1 MTGVFS
7 KEGFGYA
14 TESPKISFYLW
25 LVRTHNLGQVSFTSN
40 GKPAVTEVTNAIPKA
55 FPIEKPFMKFAVGTL
70 ASMLLEKLLYLDND
84 DRPQCALS
92 IHNSLTSYRLVN
104 PVLFIVHGGN
114 SAPPPLKIT
123 ANSSDQVTL
132 EAFKRTGATSG
143 LLFYEIEHV
152 GHYLMIFW
160 KIQGP
165 QVGSLYE
172 PNRFST
178 DVTQIFSFTEELLAQ
193 TYDSVKKRSDK
204 TKGPSEHFVRQ
215 IKLLKDPS
223 RPTVPAFNI
232 EVQAQMTMDKKA
244 KFMVE
249 IKDDL
254 PPLPE
259 AEVRKRDVVGTS
271 IALAII
277 PLGLNLAFKKL
288 KSHIPS
294 KQSCTV
300 ALENMCEEEPLT
312 EPSWYITAGETTEI
326 VPWEIKSGE
335 VGEIAFAVPLGGSNI
350 KESVKHTVYFL
361 SYDIGGT
368 GYKMVIGTWF
378 PLKLEPKQEPSAS
391 GTPMILQK
399 ETPRYTVFIM
409 KAPQRPMKN
418 VLKIIGDVF
427 IQSQGE
433 GAFNDKLKLEDKAI
447 YELIPWNSLT
457 QKRKLVV
464 IQVKKFQEYLEWTYP
479 LLAKPMGKSLRREY
493 YIRIVSSMGIGADTG
508 MVVKVQ
514 IVPGKSPLTENP
526 HPYKEPPET
535 KDVTT
540 QFPTQD
546 VGVQFP
552 VFKETTEFRGW
563 MKNGGE
569 QFPSRETNNKGIQ
582 LPSA

>member
-1 MTGVFS
+1 MTVLPVFIVVFFTVG
-7 KEGFGYA
+7 ELFH
-14 TESPKISFYLW
+14 P
-25 LVRTHNLGQVSFTSN
+25 SFTSS
-40 GKPAVTEVTNAIPKA
+40 GKPAVTEVTNAIPKSLS
-55 FPIEKPFMKFAVGTL
+55 IEKPFVKFAVGTL
-70 ASMLLEKLLYLDND
+70 ATMLLEKLLYLDADN
-84 DRPQCALS
+84 RAQCAMS

-114 SAPPPLKIT
+114 SSPPPLKIK

-132 EAFKRTGATSG
+132 EAFKGTSATSG

-178 DVTQIFSFTEELLAQ
+178 DVTQTLPSTEELLAQ
-193 TYDSVKKRSDK
+193 TYDSVKKKSDK
-204 TKGPSEHFVRQ
+204 TKGPNEHLVRQ
-215 IKLLKDPS
+215 IKVPKDPS

-232 EVQAQMTMDKKA
+232 EIQAQMTMDKKA

-259 AEVRKRDVVGTS
+259 ADVRKRDVIGTS

-294 KQSCTV
+294 QQSCTV
-300 ALENMCEEEPLT
+300 ALENMCKEEPLT
-312 EPSWYITAGETTEI
+312 APSWYITAGETTEI

-335 VGEIAFAVPLGGSNI
+335 VGEIAFAVPLGGPKI
-350 KESVKHTVYFL
+350 KESFKHTVYFL

-378 PLKLEPKQEPSAS
+378 PLKLETKQEPGPS

-418 VLKIIGDVF
+418 VLKIIGD
-427 IQSQGE
+427 ILIKSPDE
-433 GAFNDKLKLEDKAI
+433 GVFNDQLKLLDGAI
-447 YELIPWNSLT
+447 YELIPWNSLA

-464 IQVKKFQEYLEWTYP
+464 IQVKKLQGYLEWTYP
-479 LLAKPMGKSLRREY
+479 LLAEPVGKSPRREY

-526 HPYKEPPET
+526 HLYKEPPET
-535 KDVTT
+535 KDVST

-552 VFKETTEFRGW
+552 VLKETTEFRGW

-569 QFPSRETNNKGIQ
+569 QFPSRKTNNKGIQ
-582 LPSA
+582 LPRA